1 MYFTFI
7 TVRDNKLK
15 IGVGWGKLSSPKN
28 SLPPPPPP
36 HRLYFFCI
44 TSPIFFRYISE
55 PPLLP
60 SPFRQPNLTRNK
72 TNVSFVSGERPYG
85 DNNLAVTQKVVK
97 MTAKTESKIIF

>member
-15 IGVGWGKLSSPKN
+15 IEVGWRKIKQFKKFTAS
-28 SLPPPPPP
+28 PPP
-36 HRLYFFCI
+36 HGLYFFCI

-72 TNVSFVSGERPYG
+72 TNVSFISGE
-85 DNNLAVTQKVVK
+85 
-97 MTAKTESKIIF
+97 